1 MSKLSHRQ
9 AFAEG
14 VHASIAILRSG
25 IAFPVFLKPAAH
37 PHTKKNQLAEAFIHR
52 LAGEV
57 VVVRV
62 PLLDSTLCPQE
73 AGVPQ
78 PVLEYA
84 HAATGL
90 SRMKATV
97 LWAHV
102 QNSDASA
109 GVSRDQL
116 YRRAVTIANRF
127 PGYEL
132 ASAVKKLRIKQT
144 IVDAKIQAC
153 VLRIGDLTRHEQT
166 MDVHTSTH
174 QSSDAADKYA
184 QDVTRR
190 GDGLFFLERR
200 RRAARTG
207 YHYSAGYGHEIRR
220 KRRKRRRG
228 GNRRPHHQGAAR
240 VQGRPGFQGLEG
252 GYFSCD
258 GCGWPQYADIIN
270 LLVHDCRDPDLIFLA
285 SGKGHT
291 VTGTGR
297 GCSQERW
304 LDKCNGGLRQWAL
317 RDSQSPCGSQ
327 GQCQG
332 NIAKRWPERHDG
344 GSSRWPHGD
353 D

>member
-207 YHYSAGYGHEIRR
+207 YHYSAGYGDEITVLANRPIGDDCVSNTAPSGVF
-220 KRRKRRRG
+220 G
-228 GNRRPHHQGAAR
+228 GVGPAG
-240 VQGRPGFQGLEG
+240 V
-252 GYFSCD
+252 
-258 GCGWPQYADIIN
+258 W
-270 LLVHDCRDPDLIFLA
+270 
-285 SGKGHT
+285 
-291 VTGTGR
+291 
-297 GCSQERW
+297 
-304 LDKCNGGLRQWAL
+304 LRQRRFARRCEAVSEAAHSMGL
-317 RDSQSPCGSQ
+317 QVVAGIYEARAGRLTRCG
-327 GQCQG
+327 
-332 NIAKRWPERHDG
+332 ATP
-344 GSSRWPHGD
+344 P
-353 D
+353 